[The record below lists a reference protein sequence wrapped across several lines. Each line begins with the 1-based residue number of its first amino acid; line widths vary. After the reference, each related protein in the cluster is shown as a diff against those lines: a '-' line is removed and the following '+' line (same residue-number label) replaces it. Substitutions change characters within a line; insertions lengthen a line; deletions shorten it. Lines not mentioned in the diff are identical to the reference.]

1 MWFLM
6 RRGRSLDG
14 LGMMHKT
21 IWHSYGFCQHDAKH
35 HMNSY
40 DFRQNGAKNRMNSYG
55 FRQND
60 ANNIFPSD

>member
-1 MWFLM
+1 
-6 RRGRSLDG
+6 
-14 LGMMHKT
+14 
-21 IWHSYGFCQHDAKH
+21 
-35 HMNSY
+35 MNSY